1 MRAAPPHSLLFCFAC
16 HPDWT
21 TTRRTV
27 TTNQHPHHLRRFT
40 TISFSFIVCNSQF
53 PPVHNATPPLHQ
65 KPWSVNNTATRA
77 GGRLSGKG
85 RVVRPRPLSVFFFA
99 LIVGIGLTFGLPLKQ
114 QAPFTPFP
122 GNNNH
127 TCAYTHTHAPGIR
140 FRFCAPAYPPPR
152 CTIKWEKC
160 LSHSMF
166 RDTEPTHLSLR
177 QYCFL
182 FHPSRPIGLSYSSS
196 TAVHPTSARDEGKT
210 NPSRITPGVRT
221 GTQHLLHLPPETK
234 KAQVVRFGA
243 ARE

>member
-1 MRAAPPHSLLFCFAC
+1 MPPPPCTKSPGASTILLRALVGAC
-16 HPDWT
+16 QARDG
-21 TTRRTV
+21 
-27 TTNQHPHHLRRFT
+27 
-40 TISFSFIVCNSQF
+40 
-53 PPVHNATPPLHQ
+53 
-65 KPWSVNNTATRA
+65 WSVHAHFQF
-77 GGRLSGKG
+77 
-85 RVVRPRPLSVFFFA
+85 FFFA